1 MIWHIGM
8 HGSDDADV
16 VRTFSDVGEE
26 FTDLDPTLAVL
37 CEFEGGTVACARL
50 AFRLEVIHGQGLAM
64 VLCQKRLGIKGVD
77 LRRPA
82 IHEEVNDAFCAAKVL
97 GGLRSQRVQPCLGL
111 CLSKEATKGSGAH
124 AHANAREEIASGVEM
139 VAKVF
144 RMMAHDLVNKD
155 ELIGGEE
162 CVGVGFPAIGELVR
176 RGPVIDEC

>member
-8 HGSDDADV
+8 QGSDDAEV
-16 VRTFSDVGEE
+16 VHSFSDVGEE

-82 IHEEVNDAFCAAKVL
+82 MSCKQTWEHTAF
-97 GGLRSQRVQPCLGL
+97 
-111 CLSKEATKGSGAH
+111 
-124 AHANAREEIASGVEM
+124 
-139 VAKVF
+139 
-144 RMMAHDLVNKD
+144 DL
-155 ELIGGEE
+155 
-162 CVGVGFPAIGELVR
+162 
-176 RGPVIDEC
+176 